1 MMGLDD
7 VFKFGKHKDDQLED
21 VIGDDP
27 DYIEWCCDNDVVDFD
42 EEVMELI
49 SKKGIA

>member
-1 MMGLDD
+1 MGLDD
-7 VFKFGKHKDDQLED
+7 CFTFGKHDGDQLED

-27 DYIEWCCDNDVVDFD
+27 DYIEWLVMEGVTQFD
-42 EEVMELI
+42 DEALELI